1 MLRALSIPRGLS
13 ILGAVSLGTH
23 PQSRIPGVLTL
34 GHGLGARS
42 TLRALSILGA
52 FSMRP
57 GILAGGVPKGEIL
70 LANSGKGTFGTIHP
84 ATNHKHGGAQVV
96 IKVVKLATFSEKI
109 AEIYALELCARH
121 PNIVQ
126 LLDVTTPRTA
136 QIHLALVFEEWGED
150 LRRCAPR
157 VAKMPVQVR
166 QILLDVTSGLAHLH
180 SVGLIHSDLKPANI
194 LVKAAAGP
202 GELARSLWAPIPKLA
217 SKVCDLASCVAAAVD
232 HRPVVNSGAPCSR
245 ERWLR
250 RQTLDYRAPEM
261 LLGCECF
268 GAGVDAWALGIIAA
282 ELGGFAFTK
291 ASHLSVSGATVE
303 AYAQRIFEQLG
314 MAGGEELQT
323 LPLFKSLLPPG
334 SALEFQ
340 TSAAK
345 PWPEA
350 VRGCLGALGFAF
362 LRELLALSPSKRLRM
377 REALSCAF
385 FDHDAFP
392 LFLSAPNCDNIG
404 FTAPEFL
411 DRRCFLREAFY
422 RDSSVI
428 DVAHPCSTVVEEP
441 HCRLAA
447 SGFRRLASSSAHI
460 ETLISGGRHDWA
472 IRVGVLSPEVL
483 QFILADDALCPGKEA
498 FQNLEVS
505 FEKKKSKKS
514 PSSRSESGRKHIT
527 AGRLS
532 DCSRTTMCG
541 MSLKEVLPVPA
552 ICAWKVA
559 FDNVNATLMAEADA
573 KAKDLMRHLDEK
585 GNNGVHFLQQRW
597 RSYWCTCAELTFSD
611 SQGEWEEEL
620 HNDGLM
626 SVLHIGLTLYGRRY
640 LEMHDADGHVHSL
653 LNEPGSVYM
662 GSLTGPRHQ
671 VRHAHAEA
679 HELLQVEGLGNLS
692 STVMMRSSL
701 FPHDGGYV
709 RNAPATP
716 SFLCLARSFSRSIAQ
731 SQFRLPT
738 LADCR
743 DAFAELFPERV
754 AASHAL
760 EPPRKRYRCKHNAA
774 SGRECAA

>member
-334 SALEFQ
+334 SA
-340 TSAAK
+340 
-345 PWPEA
+345 
-350 VRGCLGALGFAF
+350 
-362 LRELLALSPSKRLRM
+362 
-377 REALSCAF
+377 
-385 FDHDAFP
+385 
-392 LFLSAPNCDNIG
+392 
-404 FTAPEFL
+404 
-411 DRRCFLREAFY
+411 
-422 RDSSVI
+422 
-428 DVAHPCSTVVEEP
+428 
-441 HCRLAA
+441 
-447 SGFRRLASSSAHI
+447 
-460 ETLISGGRHDWA
+460 
-472 IRVGVLSPEVL
+472 
-483 QFILADDALCPGKEA
+483 
-498 FQNLEVS
+498 
-505 FEKKKSKKS
+505 
-514 PSSRSESGRKHIT
+514 
-527 AGRLS
+527 
-532 DCSRTTMCG
+532 
-541 MSLKEVLPVPA
+541 
-552 ICAWKVA
+552 
-559 FDNVNATLMAEADA
+559 
-573 KAKDLMRHLDEK
+573 
-585 GNNGVHFLQQRW
+585 
-597 RSYWCTCAELTFSD
+597 
-611 SQGEWEEEL
+611 
-620 HNDGLM
+620 
-626 SVLHIGLTLYGRRY
+626 
-640 LEMHDADGHVHSL
+640 
-653 LNEPGSVYM
+653 
-662 GSLTGPRHQ
+662 
-671 VRHAHAEA
+671 
-679 HELLQVEGLGNLS
+679 
-692 STVMMRSSL
+692 
-701 FPHDGGYV
+701 
-709 RNAPATP
+709 
-716 SFLCLARSFSRSIAQ
+716 
-731 SQFRLPT
+731 
-738 LADCR
+738 
-743 DAFAELFPERV
+743 
-754 AASHAL
+754 
-760 EPPRKRYRCKHNAA
+760 
-774 SGRECAA
+774 